1 MIKTEFG
8 VTKIQES
15 KAIIFA
21 DLSCIVRAARK
32 ALSED
37 DIRMAVDRGLEIKDD
52 EVEEVSES
60 GNEML
65 EKGEKIHKMMDEF
78 LDKVARE
85 LAKELVSD
93 GREEP

>member
-8 VTKIQES
+8 VTKIQGS

-37 DIRMAVDRGLEIKDD
+37 DIRMAVDRGLKIKDD

-65 EKGEKIHKMMDEF
+65 EKWK
-78 LDKVARE
+78 
-85 LAKELVSD
+85 KERKST
-93 GREEP
+93 R